1 MQNNI
6 DTIKLLI
13 LDTSRNEAEE
23 LVNLL
28 RNAGRATQAKFIE
41 SEEHLLELLNSK
53 NWDLFYVSERSQDI
67 TAQQAVSDIKKLE
80 LDIPVILLSESYDS
94 KKTLDA
100 LQAGISDVVPMSESK
115 RLLLVSLREL
125 DSLSQ
130 RRGRRKAEIGLRD
143 AEKRCRLLLDSSK
156 DAIAYVHDGMHIYA
170 NQAYVDLFGYADF
183 DDLEGMPLMDMVA
196 SEQQAE
202 LKSFLKSYSSGN
214 SDSEEFSC
222 SGCRDDDSKFET
234 TLLFSSARYDG
245 EPCTQILIRTQTQ
258 NNPSSTPAAA
268 QQDALTGLQTPA
280 GFQSSVEKAIEQ
292 ASNNQQKFAAF
303 YIQLDNFIP
312 LKNRLGGAT
321 TNLILGDIAKNLKQ
335 AALNPGQLARIDE
348 FNFALLVAD
357 LDPQAAIAHGE
368 KLCQAL
374 SANHCNISD
383 ENIEITAS
391 IGIAIINENTES
403 PGAIIN
409 KAKEAANFVTQNQSG
424 DGAHLHS
431 IDEQDAANTLQ
442 VTKLLRQALEKNLFK
457 LVFQPVV
464 SLRGDSGEHYEA
476 LLRMPDEDGNDICP
490 SEFMQAATDNGLT
503 RQIDFWVVEET
514 INRLKS
520 HLDKG
525 RKSHLLINLT
535 KESLLD
541 PALLPKIS
549 NLLNSARIPGDSIIF
564 QLSETDATS
573 NMTEAKEFIRGMNQL
588 HCKVALT
595 HFGRAL
601 NPFNTLKQL
610 PASYVKIDG
619 SFIAEL
625 SKDEESKEEL
635 KTLVS
640 SLHTQGKLTIAP
652 MVDTASL
659 LPVLWQAGINY
670 IQGYYIQHPSD
681 QMDYDFS
688 TEDDDGES
696 EEISY

>member
-1 MQNNI
+1 MPNNI
-6 DTIKLLI
+6 DTIRLLI

-53 NWDLFYVSERSQDI
+53 SWDLLYASERSQEL
-67 TAQQAVSDIKKLE
+67 TAQQALIHIQKLE
-80 LDIPVILLSESYDS
+80 LDTPVILLSESYDAEKVLS
-94 KKTLDA
+94 A
-100 LQAGISDVVPMSESK
+100 LQEGISDVVPMSESA

-125 DSLSQ
+125 DSLTQ
-130 RRGRRKAEIGLRD
+130 RRSRRKAEIGLRD

-170 NQAYVDLFGYADF
+170 NQAYVELFGYADL

-196 SEQQAE
+196 GADQSE
-202 LKSFLKSYSSGN
+202 LKSFLKSYASGK
-214 SDSEEFSC
+214 SDSDEFSC
-222 SGCRDDDSKFET
+222 HGSRDDESEFET
-234 TLLFSSARYDG
+234 TLLFSSARYDD
-245 EPCTQILIRTQTQ
+245 EPCTQIVIRTQSAGS
-258 NNPSSTPAAA
+258 NAPASVSL
-268 QQDALTGLQTPA
+268 DPLTGLQTPA
-280 GFQSSVEKAIEQ
+280 GFQNIVENAIEHANQ
-292 ASNNQQKFAAF
+292 EQQKFAAF

-312 LKNRLGGAT
+312 LKNKLGGST
-321 TNLILGDIAKNLKQ
+321 TNLVLGDIAKNLKQ
-335 AALNPGQLARIDE
+335 AVMNPAQLARIDE

-357 LDPQAAIAHGE
+357 MEPATALAHAE
-368 KLCQAL
+368 KLCQAI
-374 SANHCNISD
+374 SANHCNISNED
-383 ENIEITAS
+383 IEITAS

-403 PGAIIN
+403 PSAIIH
-409 KAKEAANFVTQNQSG
+409 KAKEAANFVHQNQQG

-431 IDEQDAANTLQ
+431 VNEQEAAHAIQ
-442 VTKLLRQALEKNLFK
+442 VTNLLRQALEKRLFK
-457 LVFQPVV
+457 LVFQPIV

-490 SEFMQAATDNGLT
+490 SEFMQQAADNGLT
-503 RQIDFWVVEET
+503 RDIDLWVIEET
-514 INRLKS
+514 ITRLRS

-541 PALLPKIS
+541 PSLLPKIS
-549 NLLNSARIPGDSIIF
+549 SLLNDARMPGDSIIF

-573 NMTEAKEFIRGMNQL
+573 NMAEAKEFIRGINEL

-625 SKDEESKEEL
+625 IKDEESKEEL

-670 IQGYYIQHPSD
+670 IQGYYIQQPSD
-681 QMDYDFS
+681 EMDYDFS
-688 TEDDDGES
+688 TDDGDDES
-696 EEISY
+696 EDISY

>member
-6 DTIKLLI
+6 DTIRLLI

-41 SEEHLLELLNSK
+41 SEEHLLDLLNSK
-53 NWDLFYVSERSQDI
+53 SWDLLYASERSQEL
-67 TAQQAVSDIKKLE
+67 TAQQALMHIKKLE
-80 LDIPVILLSESYDS
+80 LDTPVILLSESYDAE
-94 KKTLDA
+94 KVLTA
-100 LQAGISDVVPMSESK
+100 LQEGINDVVPMSESE

-125 DSLSQ
+125 DSLTQ
-130 RRGRRKAEIGLRD
+130 RRSRRKAEIGLRD

-170 NQAYVDLFGYADF
+170 NQAYVELFGYADL

-196 SEQQAE
+196 GPDQTE
-202 LKSFLKSYSSGN
+202 LKSFLKNYVAGK
-214 SDSEEFSC
+214 SDSDEFSC
-222 SGCRDDDSKFET
+222 HGCRDDETEFET

-245 EPCTQILIRTQTQ
+245 EPCTQILIRTQTE
-258 NNPSSTPAAA
+258 SSNTPAPASA
-268 QQDALTGLQTPA
+268 QLDPLTGLQTPA
-280 GFQSSVEKAIEQ
+280 GFQDNLEKAIEQ
-292 ASNNQQKFAAF
+292 ANQEQQKFAAF

-312 LKNRLGGAT
+312 LKNKLGGST
-321 TNLILGDIAKNLKQ
+321 TNLVLGDAAKNLKQ
-335 AALNPGQLARIDE
+335 AVINPMQLARIDE
-348 FNFALLVAD
+348 FNFALLIAD
-357 LDPQAAIAHGE
+357 MEPDAALAHAE
-368 KLCQAL
+368 KLCQAI
-374 SANHCNISD
+374 SANHCNLSNED
-383 ENIEITAS
+383 IEITAS

-403 PGAIIN
+403 PSAIIH
-409 KAKEAANFVTQNQSG
+409 KAKQAANFVYQNQQG

-431 IDEQDAANTLQ
+431 LNEQEAAHAIQ
-442 VTKLLRQALEKNLFK
+442 VTNLLRKALEKRLFK

-476 LLRMPDEDGNDICP
+476 LLRMPDENGNDICP
-490 SEFMQAATDNGLT
+490 SEFMQQAADNGLT
-503 RQIDFWVVEET
+503 RDIDLWVIEET
-514 INRLKS
+514 ITRLKA

-525 RKSHLLINLT
+525 RKSHLLINLS

-549 NLLNSARIPGDSIIF
+549 SLLNDARMPGDSIIF
-564 QLSETDATS
+564 QFSETDATS
-573 NMTEAKEFIRGMNQL
+573 NMTEAKEFIRGINEL

-625 SKDEESKEEL
+625 IKDEDSKDEL

-670 IQGYYIQHPSD
+670 IQGYYIQQPSD

-688 TEDDDGES
+688 TDDEDES
-696 EEISY
+696 EDISY